1 MNKTYRYKR
10 HKLVITEEGGDIVGT
25 TKSVWDGL
33 NNHFIYANT
42 EKEVRKQFRLYIDKF
57 LHKSRI

>member
-1 MNKTYRYKR
+1 MNKIYIYKQ
-10 HKLVITEEGGDIVGT
+10 HKLIITEEEGDIVGT

-33 NNHFIYANT
+33 NLHIIYANT
-42 EKEVRKQFRLYIDKF
+42 EKEVRKEFRLYINKF